1 MPVFDKDTSYWKQ
14 GEVDNLSLGTNGAKI
29 VTDTT
34 ATTGEFYAIQVI
46 DDATFSALTGFQL
59 QGTWTGVA
67 FPAGTIIYGRFTAF
81 TLSAGKVVAYR
92 SDVDG
97 A

>member
-1 MPVFDKDTSYWKQ
+1 MPIFDKDTSYWKA

-29 VTDTT
+29 VTDTS
-34 ATTGEFYAIQVI
+34 AQTGEWYAIQIVE
-46 DDATFSALTGFQL
+46 DAAFSALTGFQL
-59 QGTWTGVA
+59 QGTWTGVT
-67 FPAGTIIYGRFTAF
+67 FPAGQIIFGRFTAF
-81 TLSAGKVVAYR
+81 TLSSGKVVAYR